1 MRTANMDGMIASK
14 LAKVNEDITVR
25 RADNGWVVEFGGP
38 SHDDDWKHYKIVC
51 TEMEEVTTLVLE
63 HSAVELDN

>member
-1 MRTANMDGMIASK
+1 MANTMDGTIASK

-25 RADNGWVVEFGGP
+25 RADNGWLVEFGGRTR
-38 SHDDDWKHYKIVC
+38 DDEWKHYKIVC
-51 TEMEEVTTLVLE
+51 TQMDEVVTLVME

>member
-1 MRTANMDGMIASK
+1 MKKMDGMIASK

-25 RADNGWVVEFGGP
+25 RADNGWVVEFGGR
-38 SHDDDWKHYKIVC
+38 SRDDEWKHYKIVC
-51 TEMEEVTTLVLE
+51 TEMDEVITLVME

>member
-1 MRTANMDGMIASK
+1 MKKMDGMVASK

-25 RADNGWVVEFGGP
+25 RADNGWVVEFGGR
-38 SHDDDWKHYKIVC
+38 SRDDEWKHYKIVC
-51 TEMEEVTTLVLE
+51 TEMDEVVTLVIE

>member
-1 MRTANMDGMIASK
+1 MANTMDGTIASK

-25 RADNGWVVEFGGP
+25 RADNGWLVEFGGRTR
-38 SHDDDWKHYKIVC
+38 DDEWKHYKIVC
-51 TEMEEVTTLVLE
+51 TEMNEVVTLVME

>member
-1 MRTANMDGMIASK
+1 MKKMDGMVASK

-25 RADNGWVVEFGGP
+25 RADNGWVVEFGGR
-38 SHDDDWKHYKIVC
+38 SRDDEWKHYKIVC
-51 TEMEEVTTLVLE
+51 TEMDEVVTLVME

>member
-1 MRTANMDGMIASK
+1 MANKMDGTIASK

-25 RADNGWVVEFGGP
+25 RADNGWLVEFGGRTR
-38 SHDDDWKHYKIVC
+38 DDEWKHYKIVC
-51 TEMEEVTTLVLE
+51 TQMDEVVTLVME

>member
-1 MRTANMDGMIASK
+1 MANKMDGIIASK

-25 RADNGWVVEFGGP
+25 RADNGWLVEFGGRTR
-38 SHDDDWKHYKIVC
+38 DDEWKHYKIVC
-51 TEMEEVTTLVLE
+51 TQMDEVVTLVME

>member
-1 MRTANMDGMIASK
+1 MKKMDGIIASK

-25 RADNGWVVEFGGP
+25 RADNGWLVEFGGRTR
-38 SHDDDWKHYKIVC
+38 DDEWKHYKIVC
-51 TEMEEVTTLVLE
+51 TQMDEVVTLVME

>member
-1 MRTANMDGMIASK
+1 MAKMDGMIASK

-25 RADNGWVVEFGGP
+25 RADNGWVVELGGR

>member
-1 MRTANMDGMIASK
+1 MKKMDGMVASK

-25 RADNGWVVEFGGP
+25 RADNGWVVEFGGR
-38 SHDDDWKHYKIVC
+38 SRDDEWKHYKIVC
-51 TEMEEVTTLVLE
+51 TEMDEVITLVME

>member
-1 MRTANMDGMIASK
+1 MKKMDGTIASK

-25 RADNGWVVEFGGP
+25 RADNGWLVEFGGRTR
-38 SHDDDWKHYKIVC
+38 DDEWKHYKIVC
-51 TEMEEVTTLVLE
+51 TQMDEVVTLVME

>member
-1 MRTANMDGMIASK
+1 MANAMDGMIASK

-25 RADNGWVVEFGGP
+25 RADNGWVVEFGGR

-51 TEMEEVTTLVLE
+51 TEMDEVITLVME
-63 HSAVELDN
+63 HYAVELDN